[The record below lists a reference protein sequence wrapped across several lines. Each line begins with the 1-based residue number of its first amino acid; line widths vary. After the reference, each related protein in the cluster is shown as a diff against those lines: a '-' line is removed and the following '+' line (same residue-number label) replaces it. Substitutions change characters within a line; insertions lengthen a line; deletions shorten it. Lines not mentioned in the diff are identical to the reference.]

1 MEFTMFSPHTM
12 MEPGLPMWYL
22 LPCEARL
29 HSVYR
34 NSKGERFLDRVLG
47 GTGADVSSF
56 QKRYG
61 ELSSDIREVI
71 SRAVAI
77 EIFEGRGDG
86 DSIYLDFSEVPESYW
101 EADLPSRYNL
111 RCLIRGFDWKK
122 SPIRISPGALTHLG
136 GIEIDTWGRT
146 NLNNLYA
153 CGEATA
159 PVHGARRR
167 GGNAFTE
174 CVVFGA
180 RSGRAAAS
188 NSKKGGKAALPYDRD
203 AISARVAE
211 ILSWNR
217 PANEIG
223 TPADIRKRIQTTMWY
238 NAGPLRTKDRLD
250 RSAAELSEIRQE
262 QLPYLHARTPFE
274 VKAAVEAIYMLDVAE
289 LITQAAQFRTESRG
303 AHYRADFPNLDNDN
317 WLCQSVLTRGKE
329 IGRKNINVTRLP
341 LPVKKP
347 ERRVANA

>member
-1 MEFTMFSPHTM
+1 
-12 MEPGLPMWYL
+12 LPMWYM

-34 NSKGERFLDRVLG
+34 NSKGERFLDRVLR

-122 SPIRISPGALTHLG
+122 TPIRISPGALTHLG
-136 GIEIDTWGRT
+136 GIEIDPWGRT
-146 NLNNLYA
+146 NVGNLYA

-174 CVVFGA
+174 CLVFGA
-180 RSGRAAAS
+180 RSGRAAADNAKMS
-188 NSKKGGKAALPYDRD
+188 SKAALPFDRELMNKR
-203 AISARVAE
+203 IAE
-211 ILSWNR
+211 IDSWNQ
-217 PANEIG
+217 PANEVG
-223 TPADIRKRIQTTMWY
+223 DPAAIREIIQTTMWQ
-238 NAGPLRTKDRLD
+238 NAGPLRTKERLD
-250 RSAAELSEIRQE
+250 RCARDLSEIRE
-262 QLPYLHARTPFE
+262 HHLPKLNARTPFE
-274 VKAAVEAIYMLDVAE
+274 VKAAVEAVYMLEVSE
-289 LITQAAQFRTESRG
+289 LITETAQFRTESRG
-303 AHYRADFPNLDNDN
+303 AHYRADFPNLDNEN
-317 WLCQSVLTRGKE
+317 WLCNSVNTRGKAVAK
-329 IGRKNINVTRLP
+329 KNVNVTRLP
-341 LPVKKP
+341 LPAEKT
-347 ERRVANA
+347 ERRAANA